1 MLWLINQLYS
11 VSQPTRGRS
20 RGFGSRAS
28 PTAKTCSS
36 AEAPDEDGNIEQID
50 VYAKKRTIQCE
61 GNVLKDGDLSAL
73 TVGAEL
79 TVDGNTFIIDSVTVR
94 ESVNAHKTCSISG
107 SAPIPASE

>member
-1 MLWLINQLYS
+1 MADKPIVFGFATYKGAVAGLRLQS
-11 VSQPTRGRS
+11 VTYGE
-20 RGFGSRAS
+20 
-28 PTAKTCSS
+28 TCSS
-36 AEAPDEDGNIEQID
+36 VEAPDEDGNIEQID

-79 TVDGNTFIIDSVTVR
+79 TVDGNTFIIDSVTIR
-94 ESVNAHKTCSISG
+94 ESVNEHKTCSISG